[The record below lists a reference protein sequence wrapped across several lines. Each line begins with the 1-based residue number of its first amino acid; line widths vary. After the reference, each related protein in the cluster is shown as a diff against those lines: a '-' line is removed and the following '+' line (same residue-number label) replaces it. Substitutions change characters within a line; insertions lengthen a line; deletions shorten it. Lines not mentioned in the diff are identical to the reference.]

1 MVRRPSSFDKLRM
14 RGGLGFYAISKKLVS
29 ILTPHPGPHAVATD
43 CRRMRAPQLI
53 QHSQNNFSSHRA
65 EIGREKS
72 LALLDNFRTA
82 NFFQNFFR
90 KKRSGSWVL
99 G

>member
-1 MVRRPSSFDKLRM
+1 
-14 RGGLGFYAISKKLVS
+14 
-29 ILTPHPGPHAVATD
+29 
-43 CRRMRAPQLI
+43 MRAPQLI